1 MRLFIRIFNK
11 LNRIFL
17 NLYYSTIF
25 KKLGK
30 NSYIQNPIKLQG
42 TERISIGSNVNIGW
56 GAWLAAFPHT
66 GFFKECELVIEDGV
80 SIGNFAHIYATKK
93 ICIKKNVLIADK
105 VYISDNLHG
114 YEDINTPIIKQPIIQ
129 KREVEIGEGCWIGEG
144 VCIIGAKIGKNVII
158 GANAVIT
165 KDVPDYCVAVGLPAR
180 IIKRYN
186 LEKQIW
192 ENEKNVKNNQQNLNK
207 EGGVFYKTKNMVLT
221 KQTFF

>member
-1 MRLFIRIFNK
+1 MRLFIRIINK
-11 LNRIFL
+11 LNRVFL
-17 NLYYSTIF
+17 TLYYSIIF

-30 NSYIQNPIKLQG
+30 NFYIRRPIKLQG
-42 TERISIGSNVNIGW
+42 TGRISIGSNVNIGW

-66 GFFKECELVIEDGV
+66 GFFKECELIIEDGV

-93 ICIKKNVLIADK
+93 IHIEKNVLIADK

-114 YEDINTPIIKQPIIQ
+114 YEDIDTPIIKQPIVQ
-129 KREVEIGEGCWIGEG
+129 KGEVKIGEGSWIGEG
-144 VCIIGAKIGKNVII
+144 VCIIGAKIGKNVVV

-165 KDVPDYCVAVGLPAR
+165 KDIPDYCVVVGLPAR

-192 ENEKNVKNNQQNLNK
+192 ENNVKYEKQIVNK
-207 EGGVFYKTKNMVLT
+207 EGGVFYKTKNLVLA
-221 KQTFF
+221 Q